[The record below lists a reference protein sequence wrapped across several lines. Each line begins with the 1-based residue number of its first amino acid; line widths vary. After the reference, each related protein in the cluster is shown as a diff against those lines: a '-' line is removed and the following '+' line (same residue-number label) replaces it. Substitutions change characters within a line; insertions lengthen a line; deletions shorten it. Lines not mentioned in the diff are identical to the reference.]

1 MAKRKNIQKP
11 KKLTSAKKARR
22 RNRAALAIDR
32 RKQAATLIQAK
43 QRAIFAKNISKAALA
58 DRRNNAATLIQSKQ
72 RAVFAKNISKIEQQ
86 VTFIHEKDVYLGSL
100 TDKQKEIFI
109 GSLEYAYNQKYKLI
123 QDHLLSLL
131 INDQILKRRKE
142 NLQEISVRDKVCQ
155 QMARAS
161 QQRLKRVREIKT
173 LSYMAR
179 VFNSKKLDSFL
190 KNYHL
195 TRILG
200 ILSFSIYSLRLLTNL
215 CVIACTFL
223 KNFGKSCFWGLLGD
237 QWSRRG
243 TNIFNDAVWS
253 GINLFDFLIFIG
265 QVSLS
270 SAPIVLPIINFV
282 GYVFD
287 LWNEIND
294 MKKTIKNYDKIF
306 YLTRV
311 GANNL
316 PINRDINGLIEKDK
330 LAKINKHRLS
340 IAIAANLLLFNFAAS
355 IVVIAIVVAAV
366 SNPIGLGFAFSTV
379 AFCALTT
386 VLCSRI
392 KGRYNKDRGFRGK
405 IDKIIGVKDEDLE
418 FNLSR
423 SFSWGFKLFK
433 IYIFDLKSR
442 AKKCCPCVFRDNIDG
457 SRARISSGAI
467 LSLGSVAALV
477 TLAATGV
484 LATFAAPAILGI
496 VAIGVI
502 GGYLIKTGL
511 SNLNLA
517 KTQETSQG
525 DDSVPLG

>member
-1 MAKRKNIQKP
+1 MGVMAKRKNIQKP
-11 KKLTSAKKARR
+11 KKRTSAEKARR
-22 RNRAALAIDR
+22 RNRAALARDR
-32 RKQAATLIQAK
+32 KRAATLIQAK
-43 QRAIFAKNISKAALA
+43 QRAIFAKNISK
-58 DRRNNAATLIQSKQ
+58 KE
-72 RAVFAKNISKIEQQ
+72 KIEQQ
-86 VTFIHEKDVYLGSL
+86 VNFIHEKDVYLDSL

-109 GSLEYAYNQKYKLI
+109 GSLEYAYNKKYKLI
-123 QDHLLSLL
+123 QNYLLSLI

-142 NLQEISVRDKVCQ
+142 NPQEESARDKLCQ
-155 QMARAS
+155 RMARAS

-179 VFNSKKLDSFL
+179 VFNSKKLNVFL

-215 CVIACTFL
+215 CVIACTFF
-223 KNFGKSCFWGLLGD
+223 KNFGKSCFWDLLGD
-237 QWSRRG
+237 QWSRIG
-243 TNIFNDAVWS
+243 TNILNDAVWS
-253 GINLFDFLIFIG
+253 GINVFDFLIFIG

-294 MKKTIKNYDKIF
+294 MKKTIKNYCEIF
-306 YLTRV
+306 FSVSKGGVNSTV
-311 GANNL
+311 NEEIINL
-316 PINRDINGLIEKDK
+316 IKDE
-330 LAKINKHRLS
+330 KINKHRLS

-366 SNPIGLGFAFSTV
+366 SNPIGLGFAFFTV

-392 KGRYNKDRGFRGK
+392 KGRYKKNEEFKQK
-405 IDKIIGVKDEDLE
+405 VDKEIGVETAGKE

-423 SFSWGFKLFK
+423 NFSWGFKLFK

-442 AKKCCPCVFRDNIDG
+442 AKNCCCSCVFMDNNV
-457 SRARISSGAI
+457 SSGE
-467 LSLGSVAALV
+467 GN
-477 TLAATGV
+477 
-484 LATFAAPAILGI
+484 APAL
-496 VAIGVI
+496 
-502 GGYLIKTGL
+502 
-511 SNLNLA
+511 
-517 KTQETSQG
+517 
-525 DDSVPLG
+525 